1 MTADATERAR
11 RFPSIP
17 VTRLRD
23 VASRQLVDGAGETR
37 AMPAPMSSR

>member
-1 MTADATERAR
+1 MTADSTERAR

-17 VTRLRD
+17 ATRLMD
-23 VASRQLVDGAGETR
+23 VAVRQLGDRAGETR